1 MRRGLAATGRLCA
14 LVLALVSLSWP
25 ASAIAQAGPEAVVEY
40 AMRSGDNLSKL
51 GETYFRGPGD
61 YLRVQRFNRIVRD
74 RQIPA
79 GQVIRIPV
87 AVLRTEPG
95 EGRVANFRGPVTIGW
110 RGPPAAPAVGDAVG
124 EGAVIVTG
132 PNAFVRISLPDGS
145 FVSLPSNSRVRVD
158 RLRTVLLTG
167 ATDQSF
173 RLDAGR
179 SETRAAPV
187 RPGGAHEVTTPVS
200 VAAVRGTEFRSAWFP
215 DTAAAAT
222 SVVEGAV
229 GVRSGAEEEVAGA
242 GEGVAVSG
250 GSVRRLPLLP
260 VAELPDADLTQTG
273 ETVAFDPTDV
283 AGAAFYRG
291 RLATDA
297 GMIDAFA
304 ERDSD
309 PDGLIRF
316 EGLPDGDYFVRLVP
330 VSPEG
335 LEGMATT
342 YAFLRARVGV
352 GGLAASS
359 AGRGRDRAFLFRWQG
374 EGDGQAEYRF
384 QFRNG
389 GESEETPPLFDLTD
403 LSEPQVSLTGLGP
416 GAYEWRVRITRHVGG
431 RRIDSWSEPQQLRVG
446 R

>member
-14 LVLALVSLSWP
+14 LALALVSLSWP
-25 ASAIAQAGPEAVVEY
+25 ASAIAQARPEAVVEY
-40 AMRSGDNLSKL
+40 VMRPGDTLSQL
-51 GETYFRGPGD
+51 GETYFRRPGD
-61 YLRVQRFNRIVRD
+61 YLRVQRLNRIDRD
-74 RQIPA
+74 RQIPV
-79 GQVIRIPV
+79 GQVISVPV
-87 AVLRTEPG
+87 EVLRTEPAQG
-95 EGRVANFRGPVTIGW
+95 LVANFRGPVTIGW
-110 RGPPAAPAVGDAVG
+110 RGLPAAPAVGDPVG

-187 RPGGAHEVTTPVS
+187 GPGGGHEVTTPVS

-229 GVRSGAEEEVAGA
+229 GVRSDAGEAVAGA

-250 GSVRRLPLLP
+250 GALRRLPLLP
-260 VAELPDADLTQTG
+260 GAELPDADLTQIR

-297 GMIDAFA
+297 GMIDVFA
-304 ERDSD
+304 ERDSG
-309 PDGLIRF
+309 PDGRVRF
-316 EGLPDGDYFVRLVP
+316 EALPDGDYFIRLVP

-342 YAFLRARVGV
+342 YAFLRARVGLA
-352 GGLAASS
+352 GLAASS
-359 AGRGRDRAFLFRWQG
+359 TGRGRDRAFLFRWQD
-374 EGDGQAEYRF
+374 EGVGPAQYRF
-384 QFRNG
+384 QLRDG
-389 GESEETPPLFDLTD
+389 DEGAESPPLFDLPS

-416 GAYEWRVRITRHVGG
+416 GAYEWRVRITRHVAG
-431 RRIDSWSEPQQLRVG
+431 RRIDAWSEPQQLRVG